1 MEDERTFTTNLKNAS
16 PKDVVVFIILL
27 KNKHQYMTN
36 LELNTRI
43 KLNITNFQNYSDIV
57 KKESDLCT
65 NTINFDLK
73 KFTSF

>member
-1 MEDERTFTTNLKNAS
+1 
-16 PKDVVVFIILL
+16 
-27 KNKHQYMTN
+27 MTN